1 VETGE
6 PLNQQSHLVKL
17 TGMVLAYVIMQAET
31 PVFHVMSHP
40 VLGTRIVVKDQV
52 FEGKDELQ
60 VVGEFLTWILKQVP
74 KMTPEEYAAVADRME
89 TDPEDIDGLAE
100 QFAEGG
106 MSEFGKAVETARRQ
120 GLDVVEEA
128 TSDATGTVGASSDKP
143 N

>member
-40 VLGTRIVVKDQV
+40 VLGTRISVKDQV
-52 FEGKDELQ
+52 FEGNNELE
-60 VVGEFLTWILKQVP
+60 VMREFMQWIQDQEP
-74 KMTPEEYAAVADRME
+74 KMSPEEYAAVADQMVSE
-89 TDPEDIDGLAE
+89 PEDIESLAE
-100 QFAEGG
+100 EFAEGG
-106 MSEFGKAVETARRQ
+106 MSEFGKAVEAARR
-120 GLDVVEEA
+120 EA
-128 TSDATGTVGASSDKP
+128 ANGGGIDPSDATGAVGASTDKP